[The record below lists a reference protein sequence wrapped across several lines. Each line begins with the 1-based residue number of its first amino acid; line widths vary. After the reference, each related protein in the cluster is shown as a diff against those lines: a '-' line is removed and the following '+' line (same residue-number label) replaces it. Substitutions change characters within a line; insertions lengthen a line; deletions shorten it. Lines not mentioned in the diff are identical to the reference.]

1 MSSLSPTQTSLPRK
15 ETNVPPEPEYRFS
28 AEAPNV
34 VHMSV
39 KPAEMME
46 EDEAGKGKSSGGS
59 GRNNDGGSGCCV
71 IL

>member
-1 MSSLSPTQTSLPRK
+1 M
-15 ETNVPPEPEYRFS
+15 
-28 AEAPNV
+28 

-46 EDEAGKGKSSGGS
+46 EDEAAKGKSGGREGRSREGS
-59 GRNNDGGSGCCV
+59 GNCCV

>member
-1 MSSLSPTQTSLPRK
+1 MLTQHFH
-15 ETNVPPEPEYRFS
+15 VEYRFS

-39 KPAEMME
+39 KPAEMLE
-46 EDEAGKGKSSGGS
+46 EDEAGKGKSGSSG
-59 GRNNDGGSGCCV
+59 GRNNEGSSGCCV

>member
-1 MSSLSPTQTSLPRK
+1 MRLTRFPYL
-15 ETNVPPEPEYRFS
+15 EYRFS

-39 KPAEMME
+39 KPAEMIE
-46 EDEAGKGKSSGGS
+46 EDEAGKGKSSSSG
-59 GRNNDGGSGCCV
+59 GRNPERSSGCCV